1 VLRSLLRP
9 LLLASTAA
17 ALAATPACDPK
28 ASGSEQSAEAAA
40 DPIQIKSRTVSKEP
54 MPVLMMLTGTLR
66 AEREARVAASV
77 AGRVDKMHVAR
88 GAQVKAGQVL
98 AELDSSSASL
108 SAAEAQK
115 ASQTAKVQRELA
127 KKDCERAQQ
136 LFEAGAISKSDYD
149 ARKAQCDNA
158 ELGVEAAGIRTAI
171 GAKMIKDASIRAPFA
186 GTVESRDTEVGEF
199 LLPGS
204 RVATI
209 VAIDKLR
216 LEVVVPEA
224 QLARVSVGTS
234 LSFRVAAYK
243 ERSFSAQVTVIGA
256 TVRHAAGRRPV
267 PQDRSARGGGAHHA
281 ARLVARGRRARDHRQ
296 DRGRR
301 QHHLRHRR
309 AAQQLLG
316 GPVAGGHPVQA
327 GEERRRRVPR
337 GAAEGQRGAGRAA
350 AGHRPAHRP
359 EVRPRRAAKTC
370 CSSPSTPP
378 PP

>member
-1 VLRSLLRP
+1 MLRSFLRP

-17 ALAATPACDPK
+17 ALAATPACKPK

-149 ARKAQCDNA
+149 ARKAQCENA

-256 TVRHAAGRRPV
+256 TVRPGTRDVLVEATVDNADGALKPGMFTTVEIVTAEEPAPCVPLSALVKRGDASHVFVVVDGRAHERIVKLGPERAGSVAIVRGLAAG
-267 PQDRSARGGGAHHA
+267 DRVVDAPPEALKNGA
-281 ARLVARGRRARDHRQ
+281 
-296 DRGRR
+296 
-301 QHHLRHRR
+301 
-309 AAQQLLG
+309 
-316 GPVAGGHPVQA
+316 PVAEGG
-327 GEERRRRVPR
+327 
-337 GAAEGQRGAGRAA
+337 
-350 AGHRPAHRP
+350 
-359 EVRPRRAAKTC
+359 
-370 CSSPSTPP
+370 
-378 PP
+378 